1 MDEKSLLLQYTEST
15 KHSCTFLLVGIVSI
29 TLYLVTSDKMP
40 YIIDMIGK
48 LGILGVL
55 SYTIFII
62 VYGTYPIIK
71 ELKMDIL
78 ETKHVYIQRTIIQ
91 NVLLVFSIMALMYY
105 FI

>member
-15 KHSCTFLLVGIVSI
+15 KHSCTFLLIGIVSI

-48 LGILGVL
+48 LAILAVL